1 MVHGSRLEPQTAN
14 RRLWLTAM
22 QKRFVDCPR
31 SLINTICCASPKSRR
46 FVVPPLPP
54 PTLPTVSSS
63 FSFSF
68 SVCQNNFPFQIWHDH
83 LEWACLDWLP
93 RLSALMNFRV
103 CLLISWAHY
112 FHSALCQDREPKN
125 NICLGHIN
133 MLIVILELSL
143 FKIIALHD
151 WSLLVPTR

>member
-1 MVHGSRLEPQTAN
+1 MPTICQFALPSPLPSFPGFLLCSVVVNMVHGSRLEPQTATATAN
-14 RRLWLTAM
+14 RAAFDWQPCKSVLWIALARWLTQFAVLR
-22 QKRFVDCPR
+22 QSHVALWCP
-31 SLINTICCASPKSRR
+31 LSP
-46 FVVPPLPP
+46 PPLPK
-54 PTLPTVSSS
+54 VSSS

-112 FHSALCQDREPKN
+112 FHSALCQEKERE
-125 NICLGHIN
+125 
-133 MLIVILELSL
+133 ERS
-143 FKIIALHD
+143 
-151 WSLLVPTR
+151 